1 MQRAVDEVVFLNLD
15 DNTYYGLEPIGSRM
29 LALLLEHPT
38 VEAVVAVLVT
48 EYETTPEILD
58 RDVRVLIAD
67 LEKSGLVEVVLPI
80 GEASGADS

>member
-29 LALLLEHPT
+29 LALLLEQPT
-38 VEAVVAVLVT
+38 VEAVVAVLET
-48 EYETTPEILD
+48 EYEATPEILD